1 MKLRTAIKICRDEFE
16 PVNRQRFTGRG
27 ARAWP
32 LTGCR
37 RRYQTQLEAVRLC
50 RKKWRHSK
58 VPYIP
63 SDEEMRD
70 SAELIGGIFNA
81 LAGNDPNHWMFNLP
95 SIEELE
101 AKP

>member
-16 PVNRQRFTGRG
+16 AVNRQAFTARG
-27 ARAWP
+27 YRMRR

-37 RRYQTQLEAVRLC
+37 RRYQTQLEAVQLC
-50 RKKWRHSK
+50 RKKWRHPN

-70 SAELIGGIFNA
+70 SAEVIGGIFNA
-81 LAGNDPNHWMFNLP
+81 IAGNDPDHWIFNCDMGDENP
-95 SIEELE
+95 
-101 AKP
+101 